1 MSDDN
6 GGGRL
11 QADALFQGLSRP
23 PMALGVSY
31 MYFLCNAVICMM
43 WFIWTQNFIV
53 LMFVAP
59 LVHLIGYLICMNEP
73 RAVELGVLRLG
84 KGTKCVN
91 RRYHG
96 FTNSY
101 DVF

>member
-1 MSDDN
+1 MADN
-6 GGGRL
+6 GGRL
-11 QADALFQGLSRP
+11 QADALFQGLARP
-23 PMALGVSY
+23 AMAMGVSY
-31 MYFLCNAVICMM
+31 TYFLINAVICMM

-53 LMFVAP
+53 LFLVAP
-59 LVHLIGYLICMNEP
+59 VIHGIGFLICMNEP

-84 KGTKCVN
+84 KGTRCVN

-96 FTNSY
+96 YTNSY